1 MYNNFNEAKGIVMS
15 ENTEMLGILLDL
27 KKDLKAVSEKVIE
40 LSMMS
45 NANEST
51 NKQNSAK
58 IDAIESD
65 MQFAKGSIALFKGI
79 GLTMMGVAFSL
90 IVSFGTWIFSTYN
103 TTQLKLAQIEQSI
116 AVIRS
121 EMKQYNKEEKH
132 ERTDTRA
139 D

>member
-1 MYNNFNEAKGIVMS
+1 MYNNINEANGIAMTDQ
-15 ENTEMLGILLDL
+15 TEVLGILLDL

-45 NANEST
+45 SINEST

-65 MQFAKGSIALFKGI
+65 MQFAKGSIALFKGV
-79 GLTMMGVAFSL
+79 GLTLIGVAFSL
-90 IVSFGTWIFSTYN
+90 IVSFGAWIFNTYN
-103 TTQLKLAQIEQSI
+103 STQIKLAQIEQSI

-121 EMKQYNKEEKH
+121 EMKSYSKEDNH
-132 ERTDTRA
+132 ERTNTRA